1 MDEKRFDFSDLC
13 INERRELVRAAKYID
28 RFIEEM
34 EAGSSYW
41 VGSDGVKRTTDVGYG
56 CEFWTQLR
64 DYIYIQC
71 GNEDPDLIKKS
82 YTVVTDIGERI
93 TVTTDAHTIKT
104 IIDCINS
111 KDIEVMTVIRH
122 YVDSIFLATTTGRLV
137 IDGIDAAML
146 LILLNSTIV
155 ISRDRSMENR
165 GGYNYILSIPSIEK
179 IFNSNNILT
188 TNVTIDITNS
198 MYGVGPLAPCP
209 TILVGF
215 NVISYF
221 TKMSYE
227 NASIYIGKVPMLA
240 SIIHDMTAQFY
251 RKLIADRADA
261 TILEERRYER
271 ELKAANEK
279 DEEERENG

>member
-13 INERRELVRAAKYID
+13 INERRELVRAVKHID
-28 RFIEEM
+28 RFIDEM

-82 YTVVTDIGERI
+82 YTVVTDKGERVTI
-93 TVTTDAHTIKT
+93 TTDVYTVKT
-104 IIDCINS
+104 VIDCIKS

-122 YVDSIFLATTTGRLV
+122 YVDSIFLATTTTGRLV

-146 LILLNSTIV
+146 LILLNSIVV
-155 ISRDRSMENR
+155 ISKDMSMENR
-165 GGYNYILSIPSIEK
+165 GGYVYSLSIPNIEK
-179 IFNSNNILT
+179 IFNTGNTLT
-188 TNVTIDITNS
+188 TNVTIDITSS
-198 MYGVGPLAPCP
+198 MYGVRPDLCP
-209 TILVGF
+209 AILVSF
-215 NVISYF
+215 NVLSYL

-227 NASIYIGKVPMLA
+227 NARAYIGKIPMLA
-240 SIIHDMTAQFY
+240 DVIHDMTAQFHK
-251 RKLIADRADA
+251 RLIADRADA
-261 TILEERRYER
+261 TILEERRHER
-271 ELKAANEK
+271 EPIAINE
-279 DEEERENG
+279 G

>member
-13 INERRELVRAAKYID
+13 ISERRELVRAVKHID
-28 RFIEEM
+28 RFIDEM

-82 YTVVTDIGERI
+82 YTVVTDRGERI
-93 TVTTDAHTIKT
+93 TVTTDAHTVKT
-104 IIDCINS
+104 VIDCIKS

-137 IDGIDAAML
+137 INGIDAAML
-146 LILLNSTIV
+146 LILLNSVIV
-155 ISRDRSMENR
+155 ISRERSMENR
-165 GGYNYILSIPSIEK
+165 GGYTYTLSIPNIEE
-179 IFNSNNILT
+179 IFNSGNTLT
-188 TNVTIDITNS
+188 TNVNIDITNS
-198 MYGVGPLAPCP
+198 MYGVGPAPCP
-209 TILVGF
+209 TILVSF
-215 NVISYF
+215 NILSYF

-227 NASIYIGKVPMLA
+227 NARAYIGKIPMLA
-240 SIIHDMTAQFY
+240 DVIHDMTAQFY
-251 RKLIADRADA
+251 KRLIADRADA
-261 TILEERRYER
+261 AILEERRHER
-271 ELKAANEK
+271 EPIAINE
-279 DEEERENG
+279 G